1 MIISL
6 NLRLRFIIFKHH
18 LRTTTQTNHRLHTD
32 SFESYLLYSYIMPSH
47 APLLTIALMEKI
59 ENFVDDIPD
68 NVTATHGGADDL
80 TKKITDLIFPTT
92 TEEINQ
98 HTPPASQS
106 SKKRGR
112 PKGSKN
118 KPKDDISADVP
129 LEPKKRGRPKGSTNK
144 SKADITTDVP
154 AEPKKR
160 GRPKGSKNKPK
171 DDISTDVLPE
181 PKKRGRPSK
190 HGHIVKTT
198 NKPTPRTCSVCG
210 QTGHN
215 KRSCPMC

>member
-1 MIISL
+1 
-6 NLRLRFIIFKHH
+6 
-18 LRTTTQTNHRLHTD
+18 
-32 SFESYLLYSYIMPSH
+32 
-47 APLLTIALMEKI
+47 MEKI

-68 NVTATHGGADDL
+68 NVTASHGGADDL
-80 TKKITDLIFPTT
+80 TKKITDLIFPI
-92 TEEINQ
+92 TEDITQ
-98 HTPPASQS
+98 PTIPPASQS

-144 SKADITTDVP
+144 SKTDITADVP
-154 AEPKKR
+154 AQPKKR

-181 PKKRGRPSK
+181 TKKRGRPCK

-215 KRSCPMC
+215 KRSCPMCWF

>member
-1 MIISL
+1 MIILL
-6 NLRLRFIIFKHH
+6 NLRIRLIIFKHH
-18 LRTTTQTNHRLHTD
+18 LRTTTRTNHRLHID

-68 NVTATHGGADDL
+68 NVTAPHGGADDL

-98 HTPPASQS
+98 HTTPSEP

-144 SKADITTDVP
+144 SKTDITADVP
-154 AEPKKR
+154 APPKKR

-171 DDISTDVLPE
+171 DDITTDVPSQ

-190 HGHIVKTT
+190 LGHIVKT
-198 NKPTPRTCSVCG
+198 TPRTCSVCG